1 MKITFLNGKTPAEL
15 KENYPNSMFL
25 EDQFDTSI
33 IGINELSKSIIYN
46 MYGVIDLMI
55 EQEYPEVDPEED
67 QWNECYDEMNERLC
81 YGDGMY
87 GLESLQDFINDKVEF
102 DNTELPPY
110 TICDHDDVINYLGKE
125 KFLEIEIEE

>member
-15 KENYPNSMFL
+15 KEYYPNSMFL

>member
-1 MKITFLNGKTPAEL
+1 
-15 KENYPNSMFL
+15 
-25 EDQFDTSI
+25 
-33 IGINELSKSIIYN
+33 

>member
-67 QWNECYDEMNERLC
+67 QWNQCYDEMNERLC